1 MGNQKINHVAVW
13 ILVVFHQIVTL
24 LWYAPFLFRNKWMEL
39 LNKSAEDFSAS
50 SPLNYIIAI
59 ITALAMTYLLAWL
72 FKELKINTP
81 LRGLFYA
88 LIFCIGFLVLE
99 MLTVG
104 KFSLRPLG
112 LTVID
117 GGMYLVNFL
126 IAGVVLGGW
135 KKYEPSATS

>member
-13 ILVVFHQIVTL
+13 ILVVFHQIVAL
-24 LWYAPFLFRNKWMEL
+24 LWYAPFLFGNKWMEL
-39 LNKSAEDFSAS
+39 LNKTSEDFSAS

-72 FKELKINTP
+72 FKELKINTA

-88 LIFCIGFLVLE
+88 FIFCVGFLFLE

-104 KFSLRPLG
+104 IFSLRPFG

-126 IAGVVLGGW
+126 IAGIVLGAW
-135 KKYEPSATS
+135 KKYETAASE

>member
-1 MGNQKINHVAVW
+1 
-13 ILVVFHQIVTL
+13 
-24 LWYAPFLFRNKWMEL
+24 MEL

-117 GGMYLVNFL
+117 GGMYLVNFI

-135 KKYEPSATS
+135 KKYEPSASS